1 MHLPGARGLMESAL
15 GVDCRRTL
23 PPFPKKTWEQLYHEE
38 RGVKPG
44 TIEPGVVMLADV
56 FTNYG
61 APERG
66 MAAIRVLRAIGLDV
80 ALSPAMPDGRAAMS
94 QGMMETAQR
103 QARALAP
110 VLKRYLDEGRKI
122 VVLEP
127 SVLAMLRFDFKHL
140 LGDPGT
146 QTLLAQNSFEPLEVL
161 WGVAQELRLDLAQ
174 IFAARRCPH
183 GTRLFYHSHCQ
194 QRTCNSAT
202 QTVEVLRAAGFDV
215 VTSSVECCGMAGSF
229 GYKREYYE
237 LSMAVGEDLFA
248 QVRRAEEGSGPRT
261 LVASGISCH
270 EQLSA
275 GLGREVFHPAE
286 LLAST
291 L

>member
-1 MHLPGARGLMESAL
+1 MESVF
-15 GVDCRRTL
+15 GVDRRRKL
-23 PPFPKKTWEQLYHEE
+23 PLSPRKPGSSCIREE

-61 APERG
+61 SPERG
-66 MAAIRVLRAIGLDV
+66 MAAIRVLRAVGLDV

-110 VLKRYLDEGRKI
+110 VLRPYLDEGRKI

-140 LGDPGT
+140 LDDQAS
-146 QTLLAQNSFEPLEVL
+146 QTLLAQNSFEPLELL
-161 WGVAQELRLDLAQ
+161 WQAS
-174 IFAARRCPH
+174 RRSCGSTWHRSFLPASVRT
-183 GTRLFYHSHCQ
+183 GTGSSITRIASR
-194 QRTCNSAT
+194 RTCNSAT
-202 QTVEVLRAAGFDV
+202 QTIEVLRAGGFDV

-248 QVRRAEEGSGPRT
+248 QVRRAEAEGGPRT

-270 EQLSA
+270 EQLLA
-275 GLGREVFHPAE
+275 GLKRPVHHPVEILDTIAR
-286 LLAST
+286 
-291 L
+291 

>member
-1 MHLPGARGLMESAL
+1 MESAL
-15 GVDCRRTL
+15 GVDRRRTL
-23 PPFPKKTWEQLYHEE
+23 PAFPKKSWEQLYREE

-44 TIEPGVVMLADV
+44 AIEPGVVMLADV

-140 LGDPGT
+140 LDDPGT

-161 WGVAQELRLDLAQ
+161 WGVAQELQLDFAQ
-174 IFAARRCPH
+174 IFSASKCPQ
-183 GTRLFYHSHCQ
+183 GTRLFYHAHCQ
-194 QRTCNSAT
+194 QRTCNRS
-202 QTVEVLRAAGFDV
+202 EEH
-215 VTSSVECCGMAGSF
+215 TS
-229 GYKREYYE
+229 E
-237 LSMAVGEDLFA
+237 L
-248 QVRRAEEGSGPRT
+248 
-261 LVASGISCH
+261 
-270 EQLSA
+270 
-275 GLGREVFHPAE
+275 
-286 LLAST
+286 
-291 L
+291 

>member
-1 MHLPGARGLMESAL
+1 
-15 GVDCRRTL
+15 
-23 PPFPKKTWEQLYHEE
+23 LYHEE

-44 TIEPGVVMLADV
+44 SIEPGVVMLADV

-66 MAAIRVLRAIGLDV
+66 MAAIRVLRATGLDV

-140 LGDPGT
+140 LDDPGT

-161 WGVAQELRLDLAQ
+161 WGVAQELQLDLAQ
-174 IFAARRCPH
+174 IFAARRCPQ
-183 GTRLFYHSHCQ
+183 GTRLFYHAHCQ

-215 VTSSVECCGMAGSF
+215 VPSSVECCGMAGSF

-270 EQLSA
+270 EQLLA

-291 L
+291 LA